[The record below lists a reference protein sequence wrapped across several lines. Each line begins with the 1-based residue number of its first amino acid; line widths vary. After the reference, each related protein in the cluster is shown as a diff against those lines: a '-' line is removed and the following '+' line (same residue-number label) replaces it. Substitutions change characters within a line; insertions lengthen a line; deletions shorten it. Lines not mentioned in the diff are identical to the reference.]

1 MACLTART
9 RDGDP
14 DAFETL
20 YRAWFPRVYALARAS
35 TRRDEAFC
43 LDAAQDV
50 MLRAARGLP
59 VLADDAALAAW
70 MTRTTMS
77 VCIDLIRRDSRRA
90 SRDAAP
96 RPGATS
102 SPTHLTPATHPDDLA
117 WLARAVGQLPTG
129 DYELLIARIA
139 RELSLR
145 ESGLATGLTED
156 AAHGR
161 IRRTLLRLR
170 EAAERMMS

>member
-9 RDGDP
+9 RGGDP
-14 DAFETL
+14 DAFEAL

-59 VLADDAALAAW
+59 VLADEPALAAW

-77 VCIDLIRRDSRRA
+77 VCIDLIRKDTRRA
-90 SRDAAP
+90 RRESGP
-96 RPGATS
+96 RPAT
-102 SPTHLTPATHPDDLA
+102 PTSARRTEDLA
-117 WLARAVGQLPTG
+117 WLARAVSQLPTA
-129 DYELLIARIA
+129 DYEVLIARIA
-139 RELSLR
+139 HELSLR
-145 ESGLATGLTED
+145 ESGLATGLSED

-161 IRRTLLRLR
+161 IRRTLARLR
-170 EAAERMMS
+170 EAAERMLS